1 MAVVVR
7 PINEE
12 FKLVLTEGEDKVE
25 FFIRQ
30 LDYKTKSHI
39 TGLTTSVRQG
49 QVSIDSTLTCFYNI
63 KHGLKR
69 VVGLEDEDGKPYQ
82 LEFEDKEKTV
92 LTDKCVD
99 ELLATPISDNLQ
111 FAARELSRACY
122 PDKILHPLT
131 NLPMEGVEIIPAKQ
145 LKGTKKKS

>member
-69 VVGLEDEDGKPYQ
+69 VVGLEDEDGKTGKVQAINNTY
-82 LEFEDKEKTV
+82 
-92 LTDKCVD
+92 
-99 ELLATPISDNLQ
+99 LLRQVTQ
-111 FAARELSRACY
+111 GERY
-122 PDKILHPLT
+122 Y
-131 NLPMEGVEIIPAKQ
+131 IIGKPKFQ
-145 LKGTKKKS
+145 